1 MSTSSGALF
10 RHQLNKIQN
19 ETNRDHRLLV
29 ATHRGKHISERNPK
43 NGPILIVI
51 EIIMN
56 DSIIILLIYFYFYYI
71 IVHIY
76 KSSNYNLYVYI
87 CKGLSVE

>member
-10 RHQLNKIQN
+10 RHQLNKIQK

-29 ATHRGKHISERNPK
+29 ATHRGKHISERNPE

-56 DSIIILLIYFYFYYI
+56 DSIIILLIKPSFI
-71 IVHIY
+71 IA
-76 KSSNYNLYVYI
+76 SNLLIDACGSYSDVL
-87 CKGLSVE
+87 